1 MLKSWLKSGAVCYW
15 QQQQQTFKV
24 CWSASQGSCT
34 RQKLEQPMCSM
45 LLSHRDLVWIY
56 ALDIVQVMDDDDD
69 DTKQLGSNCLSL
81 TSFCAYPGRR
91 TSHLCLCVWWAFPNA
106 DLWRDDT
113 ASVFSSV
120 LLAIPNLPSHIL
132 LQFFCVFWTWIVLE
146 GIDITLSRL
155 LSRKTYMQARL
166 SENWVES
173 QSGNP
178 STREP

>member
-1 MLKSWLKSGAVCYW
+1 MLKSWFKSGAVCYW

-24 CWSASQGSCT
+24 CWLASQGSCT
-34 RQKLEQPMCSM
+34 RQKL
-45 LLSHRDLVWIY
+45 
-56 ALDIVQVMDDDDD
+56 DDDD
-69 DTKQLGSNCLSL
+69 DTKQFGPNCLSL

-120 LLAIPNLPSHIL
+120 LLAIPNFPSHIL
-132 LQFFCVFWTWIVLE
+132 LQFSFVFWTWIVLE
-146 GIDITLSRL
+146 GIDITLSCL
-155 LSRKTYMQARL
+155 LSRQMYMQAWL

-173 QSGNP
+173 QPGHP
-178 STREP
+178 STHDVVGSTRRSDSGMQVYKTQ